1 MCFAALALLCVTG
14 FTACENDDTSSGG
27 LQLFYP
33 TVVDIGPSMN
43 FVSGTPT
50 YKGPAPSAFA
60 VAGVTLDDTAVET
73 GCFSINAESGVVT
86 ISDTDNLTP
95 GVYKLTL
102 TCVAGGRNYRFKD
115 IFVVQMAPSTPEAI
129 EVSSPT
135 LEIPYAELA
144 STEASVTVKPVGES
158 VSIVNYSLVQ
168 TEGCEYFTISK
179 EGVITYNRTFD
190 GEVMPGNY
198 PLGIKIETYAGSMT
212 YSDLLTAR
220 ITSEPLEVRYPSA
233 AGRMEY
239 NMAFQSTAP
248 TLKGSPEEVA
258 WAVKSVEPET
268 DKIRI
273 DPATGVISVEAGN
286 ELPIDDV
293 YTVNL
298 TVSNSYGSTDFD
310 AAYKLTV
317 IAYIA
322 PIEASTFAYDPV
334 EAIQGGEF
342 KASKKAGFVG
352 DEVTFSLGD
361 LPAELQGQL
370 SINAVT
376 GDISA
381 AKGHSIPIGTF
392 EVPVKAANTKG
403 EAETTLSLT
412 VKENPYYFTTIHYG
426 NNLGLSPAENYASQ
440 YRCAT
445 ADELTSLKLMPTT
458 DAKPGTE
465 LTWSIKIKHQCKNST
480 IDSSTGELSPAGF
493 NAKNGGLILVTATAG
508 KGKVGETSVTVPVF
522 FSFAQTVSG
531 VTIHYTPFVFQ
542 VNPRR
547 GGTSVAPV
555 VTGVEPAMFL
565 MDYRRT
571 FNFYN
576 FNGPDSHVDG
586 QPSVAGS
593 FMNQMWTAY
602 YTSIGSATVNT
613 GSKDPVSYYS
623 NSSRLGSALLYVD
636 PTTKSVV
643 VNANKWIDANNVAA
657 NGAFLG
663 QMTYVT
669 DGNQG
674 GVNGGTQV
682 FPLWI
687 WFDEKF

>member
-1 MCFAALALLCVTG
+1 
-14 FTACENDDTSSGG
+14 
-27 LQLFYP
+27 
-33 TVVDIGPSMN
+33 
-43 FVSGTPT
+43 
-50 YKGPAPSAFA
+50 
-60 VAGVTLDDTAVET
+60 
-73 GCFSINAESGVVT
+73 
-86 ISDTDNLTP
+86 
-95 GVYKLTL
+95 
-102 TCVAGGRNYRFKD
+102 
-115 IFVVQMAPSTPEAI
+115 
-129 EVSSPT
+129 
-135 LEIPYAELA
+135 
-144 STEASVTVKPVGES
+144 
-158 VSIVNYSLVQ
+158 
-168 TEGCEYFTISK
+168 
-179 EGVITYNRTFD
+179 
-190 GEVMPGNY
+190 
-198 PLGIKIETYAGSMT
+198 MT

-220 ITSEPLEVRYPSA
+220 ITSEPLEVHYPSA

-239 NMAFQSTAP
+239 NMAFQSTTP

-258 WAVKSVEPET
+258 WTVKSVEPET

-370 SINAVT
+370 SIDAVT

-458 DAKPGTE
+458 DAKPGPE

-571 FNFYN
+571 FNYYN

-593 FMNQMWTAY
+593 FMNQMWTSY